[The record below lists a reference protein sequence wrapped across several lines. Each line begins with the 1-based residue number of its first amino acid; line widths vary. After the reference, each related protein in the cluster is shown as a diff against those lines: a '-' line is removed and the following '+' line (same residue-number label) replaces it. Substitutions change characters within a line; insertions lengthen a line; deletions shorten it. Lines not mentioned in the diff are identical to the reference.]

1 VISLATIGALER
13 MEKTKREE
21 CTVLWLGDTVWWDL
35 LIESNF
41 AKREKKVKTRE
52 NENTVLFKRNF
63 ILNQTL
69 YSLHF

>member
-1 VISLATIGALER
+1 MIKTRYLLVVVVVISLATIGALER

-41 AKREKKVKTRE
+41 AKREKK
-52 NENTVLFKRNF
+52 
-63 ILNQTL
+63 
-69 YSLHF
+69 